1 MLCECQSPGT
11 GTREAVR
18 APSWR
23 YPNPPGC
30 GPGHLALGRAGGDQ
44 MDPEVWDFN
53 QSQHPGRLCVSRPD
67 YPLSFLAGHMNLH
80 EMQTKPTLS
89 LSEMLRHSKT
99 WSQLCWWKQL
109 SALIAEHLVPTC
121 MWICFSHLLS
131 LSEAWASPHTQLQ
144 RWDFW
149 LRFAPS
155 WTHLNRGAHKHLFIL
170 RDRSCRASSMG
181 CFSSPSFWGLWEM
194 GTEQDPTA

>member
-11 GTREAVR
+11 GTREAIR

-44 MDPEVWDFN
+44 MDPEVWGFN
-53 QSQHPGRLCVSRPD
+53 QSQHPGTVGVSSPD

-99 WSQLCWWKQL
+99 
-109 SALIAEHLVPTC
+109 
-121 MWICFSHLLS
+121 
-131 LSEAWASPHTQLQ
+131 
-144 RWDFW
+144 
-149 LRFAPS
+149 
-155 WTHLNRGAHKHLFIL
+155 
-170 RDRSCRASSMG
+170 
-181 CFSSPSFWGLWEM
+181 
-194 GTEQDPTA
+194 